1 MKIEHIAMYVNDLES
16 VRDFFVKYFGA
27 VCNDG
32 YYSSKTGFRSYFLL
46 FDDGARLEIMN
57 KP

>member
-27 VCNDG
+27 VMTVIITQKQVFDRTFFCLMMEQG
-32 YYSSKTGFRSYFLL
+32 LRS
-46 FDDGARLEIMN
+46 
-57 KP
+57 